1 MTAVRDQCDE
11 VLQQVKAFVVNAAK
25 QAKAASRATS

>member
-11 VLQQVKAFVVNAAK
+11 VLIQVKAFVTNAAK
-25 QAKAASRATS
+25 QVKTAHTTMP